1 MLLLPFLLQAAATP
15 VIAAET
21 LRPIDQALAVET
33 FRTLCWAGFRDPDSF
48 HAGIA
53 AAPVP
58 LAQVAGEG
66 SAAPAA
72 EVFRA
77 PQAVLTYLAS
87 DTLAA
92 GVPSRQCRLRVRLR
106 GTADQLA
113 LAARVGTAL
122 VLPNGRTRSD
132 PSGSE
137 TIWDVAQ
144 PDGRIVRLI
153 AATRNGPAGG
163 SEFRLTALLLAPR

>member
-1 MLLLPFLLQAAATP
+1 
-15 VIAAET
+15 
-21 LRPIDQALAVET
+21 
-33 FRTLCWAGFRDPDSF
+33 
-48 HAGIA
+48 
-53 AAPVP
+53 
-58 LAQVAGEG
+58 
-66 SAAPAA
+66 
-72 EVFRA
+72 
-77 PQAVLTYLAS
+77 LTYLAS

-122 VLPNGRTRSD
+122 VLPNGRTRSN
-132 PSGSE
+132 PLGSE